1 MTTEQLSYFPGM
13 VATIFLE
20 TLDGYG
26 QRTND
31 GYDGYTTP
39 VVTRIILPSGTLAV
53 GYPQP
58 MVQLDTGLYNFQF
71 TLPTGAISIGS
82 YLVDVAYINYL
93 GYVNYQTY
101 QIIVTAPF
109 GTYSVGLPTGAVSGS
124 PDHYYPD
131 HHYPGHR
138 HPGRHHD

>member
-13 VATIFLE
+13 QATIFLE

-39 VVTRIILPSGTLAV
+39 VVTRIILPNGNLADN
-53 GYPQP
+53 YPQP
-58 MVQLDTGLYNFQF
+58 MNQLDVGLYNFQF
-71 TLPTGAISIGS
+71 TLPTGGSSIGS
-82 YLVDVAYINYL
+82 YLVDVAYVNYL
-93 GYVNYQTY
+93 GYINTQTY

-109 GTYSVGLPTGAVSGS
+109 GVYSVGVNNGLVDGHGG
-124 PDHYYPD
+124 
-131 HHYPGHR
+131 HHEGHR
-138 HPGRHHD
+138 GGHRGGHHG